1 MATPRK
7 PTSPQRAPGA
17 RRGAKSARPTKGPQ
31 SAGAAEARP
40 KGASDSTLHVEVVW
54 GDLGAR
60 DLEADV
66 LLVGHYVG
74 VLPQRAELRLDQLVS
89 GTDDDES
96 RNLVIT
102 ELARRGAI
110 RGELGEVTFF
120 PARGS
125 QLAALAGM
133 GRSGMFRAP
142 QLRRLARTVAQ
153 VVGLLP
159 HHDSLGTVA
168 IGTGE
173 GNNLAVAEAVR
184 VFLRAFVEVLA
195 ADPRLTIRRLSFIER
210 NVERAMEILD
220 AVRATAGE
228 RLIAHEGRRI
238 VLKVQEDLVEKS
250 GGVIPAEFG
259 CAMILASL
267 GMPGDDTQQVNVLDT
282 LLARLPE
289 GVRDNVRR
297 RLLEEEREQQPR
309 PAKSLA
315 NPLRAQAMRFR
326 LRESANQPDPNQRLS
341 RIAFQQTGE
350 EILATAIT
358 NASTVTERQLARRAR
373 HVLHLAE
380 RLCFPSAPEYK
391 EQAHRLRNLAVHR
404 DIQDVLDLDDPLV
417 IELDR
422 AMASIQWE
430 MLPVGPDRQPLGVFR
445 PVARQLRTY
454 FSPRPFDL
462 ATMNGRRALV
472 IGDPTATLDGAFDE
486 ASAVHEILTENGIES
501 DLLYGPPEPGT
512 GAGPREG
519 VPAADYF
526 EVVERL
532 QSGNYDLVH
541 FCGHAAPEGWLFGDG
556 MLLGAHD
563 LDGMERPPR
572 LVFANACLSVVVN
585 KDLDGTT
592 GKDAAEK
599 DRHGPDENNRRSL
612 ELLVSLADQFF
623 RQGVRDY
630 VGTAWEVPSTPAQEF
645 ARCFYGALFQKGR
658 GSQGLG
664 GTTFGEALREAR
676 ATLYRD
682 PKDPVTTW
690 AAYQHYGDPT
700 HRLTD

>member
-1 MATPRK
+1 MAARRRTPSQKRDPEPRK
-7 PTSPQRAPGA
+7 GA
-17 RRGAKSARPTKGPQ
+17 RARASNAAGRRSRVSGEQPEGAP
-31 SAGAAEARP
+31 
-40 KGASDSTLHVEVVW
+40 DSTLRVEVIW
-54 GDLGAR
+54 GDVGSKDIGL
-60 DLEADV
+60 DV

-89 GTDDDES
+89 QADEDPS
-96 RNLVIT
+96 RTLVIT

-120 PARGS
+120 PGRGP
-125 QLAALAGM
+125 QLVALAGM

-159 HHDSLGTVA
+159 RHDTLGTVA

-173 GNNLAVAEAVR
+173 GNLAVTEAVR
-184 VFLRAFVEVLA
+184 VFLRSVVEVLA
-195 ADPRLTIRRLSFIER
+195 SDPRLTIRRLSFIER
-210 NVERAMEILD
+210 NVDRAME
-220 AVRATAGE
+220 
-228 RLIAHEGRRI
+228 
-238 VLKVQEDLVEKS
+238 VLAAVQETVDELQRAPEDRRMALEVHGDLVEKS

-289 GVRDNVRR
+289 NVRGEVR
-297 RLLEEEREQQPR
+297 ERLLEQQRR
-309 PAKSLA
+309 PARKFA

-326 LRESANQPDPNQRLS
+326 LRETGPAPAADQRLS
-341 RIAFQQTGE
+341 RISFQQTGE
-350 EILATAIT
+350 DILATAIT
-358 NASTVTERQLARRAR
+358 NAATVTERQRPRRAR

-380 RLCFPSAPEYK
+380 RLCFPSTPEYQ
-391 EQAHRLRNLAVHR
+391 EQAQRLRNLAVHR
-404 DIQDVLDLDDPLV
+404 DIQEVLDQDDPLV

-422 AMASIQWE
+422 AMASVQWE
-430 MLPVGPDRQPLGVFR
+430 MLPAGSDRRPLGVFR

-462 ATMNGRRALV
+462 ATVNGRRAMV
-472 IGDPTATLDGAFDE
+472 IGDPTATLDGAFEE
-486 ASAVHEILTENGIES
+486 ASAVHKILRKNGIDS
-501 DLLYGPPEPGT
+501 DLLFGPPEPGT

-532 QSGNYDLVH
+532 QSGVYDLVH

-572 LVFANACLSVVVN
+572 LVFANACLSVVVSQG
-585 KDLDGTT
+585 LDGKT
-592 GKDAAEK
+592 GKSGKEAAEK
-599 DRHGPDENNRRSL
+599 DHPGPEENNRRSL

-630 VGTAWEVPSTPAQEF
+630 IGTGWEVPSGPAREF
-645 ARCFYGALFQKGR
+645 ATRFYRALFET
-658 GSQGLG
+658 G
-664 GTTFGEALREAR
+664 GTGQQRSTATFGEALREAR
-676 ATLYRD
+676 AALHGD
-682 PKDPVTTW
+682 PGDPVTAW

>member
-1 MATPRK
+1 MRRK
-7 PTSPQRAPGA
+7 PTSPPRVPRPRGGGKSKRPATT
-17 RRGAKSARPTKGPQ
+17 RRP
-31 SAGAAEARP
+31 AGANADRSDAAP
-40 KGASDSTLHVEVVW
+40 DSTLHIEVIW
-54 GDLGAR
+54 GDVGSQDLG
-60 DLEADV
+60 LDV

-74 VLPQRAELRLDQLVS
+74 VLPQRAELRLDEVVS
-89 GTDDDES
+89 GIDDDPS

-110 RGELGEVTFF
+110 RGELGDVTFF
-120 PARGS
+120 PGRGP
-125 QLAALAGM
+125 QLVALAGM
-133 GRSGMFRAP
+133 GRPGMFRAP

-159 HHDSLGTVA
+159 RHDSLGTVA

-173 GNNLAVAEAVR
+173 GNLAVAEAVR
-184 VFLRAFVEVLA
+184 VFLRSFVEVLA
-195 ADPRLTIRRLSFIER
+195 ADPRLAIQKLSFVER
-210 NVERAMEILD
+210 NVDRAMEILD
-220 AVRATAGE
+220 AVQKTASE
-228 RLIAHEGRRI
+228 RPVAREGRR
-238 VLKVQEDLVEKS
+238 VALHVHDDLVEKS

-289 GVRDNVRR
+289 GVRDNVRK
-297 RLLEEEREQQPR
+297 RLLEEELEQQPR
-309 PAKSLA
+309 PGASLA

-326 LRESANQPDPNQRLS
+326 LRESSNQTASDQRLS
-341 RIAFQQTGE
+341 RITFQQTGE
-350 EILATAIT
+350 DILATAIT
-358 NASTVTERQLARRAR
+358 NAATVTERQRARRAR

-404 DIQDVLDLDDPLV
+404 DIQDVLDLEDPLV

-422 AMASIQWE
+422 AMASVQWE
-430 MLPVGPDRQPLGVFR
+430 MLPAGPDRQPLGVFR

-462 ATMNGRRALV
+462 ATVNVRRAMV
-472 IGDPTATLDGAFDE
+472 IGDPTDTLDGAFDE
-486 ASAVHEILTENGIES
+486 ASAVHEILSENGIES

-512 GAGPREG
+512 GAGPRAG

-585 KDLDGTT
+585 KDLDGNA
-592 GKDAAEK
+592 GKDEAK
-599 DRHGPDENNRRSL
+599 TDSHGSDERNRRSL
-612 ELLVSLADQFF
+612 EMLVSLADQFF

-630 VGTAWEVPSTPAQEF
+630 IGTAWEVPSTPAQEF
-645 ARCFYGALFQKGR
+645 AKQFYYALFETTREGEQR
-658 GSQGLG
+658 GGAS
-664 GTTFGEALREAR
+664 FGEALRHAR
-676 ATLYRD
+676 ATLYGD
-682 PKDPVTTW
+682 PNDPVTAW